1 MADPSRVMVFN
12 ERNQP
17 VELHVDKQVIVIPA
31 RGHVEL
37 DETQMTAPQLQSMVS
52 RGLLSLQ
59 PAPETIPDDL
69 PFVEKQEF
77 KKKKRTVKPKT
88 GRGRRKPK

>member
-1 MADPSRVMVFN
+1 MAEPGRFVVFN

-17 VELHVDKQVIVIPA
+17 VELHIDKQVIVVPA
-31 RGHVEL
+31 RGQVEL
-37 DETQMTAPQLQSMVS
+37 DEKFMTAPQLQSMVS

-69 PFVEKQEF
+69 PFVEKSESE
-77 KKKKRTVKPKT
+77 KKKRTLKPKT